1 MAEEEKKKP
10 EKTVEKEEE
19 QAKTE
24 ETVEKEE
31 IKIEIDGLRWQAA
44 LAYLPLVC
52 LIPLFLNREN
62 EYIQKHARQG
72 FLLFIVELLALLL
85 KINAFWNLV
94 IIICLATAVVGA
106 LGILLKGEIRI
117 PFLADLGERIKI

>member
-1 MAEEEKKKP
+1 MADEDKKKEEKQ
-10 EKTVEKEEE
+10 TD
-19 QAKTE
+19 TE
-24 ETVEKEE
+24 ETVETEE
-31 IKIEIDGLRWQAA
+31 IKIDTDGLRWQAA

-72 FLLFIVELLALLL
+72 FLLFMIEILALLL
-85 KINAFWNLV
+85 RIDAFWNL
-94 IIICLATAVVGA
+94 IIIVCLAAAVVGA

-117 PFLADLGERIKI
+117 PFLAELGERIKI